1 MNLITNTLINN
12 FITYTPFSSHLKFFV
27 FTLTSLNYTNKKA
40 RSFVDRAFYSIPV
53 YLQFRINT
61 TWSYWYMIILF
72 LAAIN
77 THHSLRVRT
86 RIPLTKSS

>member
-1 MNLITNTLINN
+1 LLLANGWRLQTPITDFHRLVYRHAWRT
-12 FITYTPFSSHLKFFV
+12 T
-27 FTLTSLNYTNKKA
+27 KKKPG
-40 RSFVDRAFYSIPV
+40 RFVDRAFYSIPV

-77 THHSLRVRT
+77 TYHSLRVRT